1 MKQLDENSFQ
11 TSGNMTGE
19 ELLHYLDENGEWYF
33 NEGDDRMD
41 GVELIYTNMITT
53 S

>member
-1 MKQLDENSFQ
+1 MKQLGENSFQ

-33 NEGDDRMD
+33 NEGDDRIGWCRTHLHEVD
-41 GVELIYTNMITT
+41 
-53 S
+53 